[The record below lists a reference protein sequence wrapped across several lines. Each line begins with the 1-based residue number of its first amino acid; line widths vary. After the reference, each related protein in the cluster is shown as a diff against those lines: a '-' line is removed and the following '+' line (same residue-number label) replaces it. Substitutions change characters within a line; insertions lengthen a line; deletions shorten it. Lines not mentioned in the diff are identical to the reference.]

1 MIHDQVIITLPKL
14 ESLLVKINQHNS
26 MDSCG
31 LIHTIRRLGLKAVSS
46 FLKKK
51 IKLKKNFKRE
61 KEKEEKSAIK
71 IIHSLIKWPHS

>member
-46 FLKKK
+46 FLKNKK
-51 IKLKKNFKRE
+51 LN
-61 KEKEEKSAIK
+61 
-71 IIHSLIKWPHS
+71 